1 MRIIL
6 ASASPRRKDILTK
19 LAYKFETIPS
29 TEEEPKFTELHQV
42 KDVARFKAESVAK
55 TLEIKGP
62 TIIIGS
68 DTDVIHAGKIL
79 SKPKTLEQ
87 AKEMIKSMS
96 GEKHQVASAISLIKL
111 EPGKDPTIQTEMEV
125 TDITFRK
132 LSDNEIEN
140 YVNNY
145 EVLDKAGAYAIQEA
159 AGLFVSKVEGCYNNV
174 VGFPVNLFLEMIKR
188 IQSK

>member
-1 MRIIL
+1 
-6 ASASPRRKDILTK
+6 
-19 LAYKFETIPS
+19 
-29 TEEEPKFTELHQV
+29 
-42 KDVARFKAESVAK
+42 
-55 TLEIKGP
+55 
-62 TIIIGS
+62 
-68 DTDVIHAGKIL
+68 
-79 SKPKTLEQ
+79 
-87 AKEMIKSMS
+87 MIKSMS

-132 LSDNEIEN
+132 LSDDEIEN